1 MADAKSEKQ
10 KVQEITEKLEQGIK
24 ELFESEKYKTYL
36 NTMSKFHNY
45 SFNNT
50 MLIAMQKPDATLVAG
65 FKAWQ
70 KNFDRHVKKGE
81 KGIRILAPAPYKIKE
96 EQEKLDPVTG
106 EIMLDKNGMPITEEV
121 EIKIPA
127 FRVVPV
133 FDVSQTD
140 GKELPDI
147 GVNELS
153 GSVEDYEDFMQALT
167 EVSPV
172 PITYEEIDGEAKG
185 YFHTTDHR
193 IAIQEGMSQ
202 SQTVK
207 TAIHEVAHAKLH
219 DREQNQDIDAV
230 LDKDRNTKEVEAES
244 VAYTVCQHFGIDT
257 SDYSFGYIAGWSS
270 DRDMKELKSSL
281 DTIRKTASEL
291 ITGIED
297 RLAELQK
304 DRAVEQKQ
312 KQELEESPANREEQ
326 LLFGSEDRFGI
337 YQLKDTEEARDIH
350 FMGMDYLESKG
361 IAVTKDN
368 YDLLY
373 TAPLEEGTSLEDIY
387 TRFNIDRPAD
397 FRGHSLSVSDVVVLH
412 QNGEITSHYVD
423 SFGYREVPQFTR
435 ELMAEHTKE
444 QTSVIDETTEI
455 FSEIA
460 QEHAN
465 DEPDRENEVFLVN
478 YNEWREVSTLDL
490 EQNYFAIDD
499 PYADGDFRLLH
510 LQNQIKDITPT
521 GVHYDTYEEAA
532 AALYE
537 AEREMANMPFNKE
550 NNIGS
555 YMLNGRAQLERIME
569 ARQLQKHMDIENDK
583 ISYYVIAD
591 LNTWAENSP
600 ERSKLER
607 FDSISEAMEA
617 FQAYRGKD
625 AQYSDDK
632 ARTTFGVSVHG
643 IEFDVIHVRNNENV
657 LSLDLTHSSEAKES
671 KHFMDDLQTLSDSI
685 GIDKVRVHRDMTP
698 EEVKDFVKQRFE
710 YQLKQ
715 GGLDDIS
722 LYMSR
727 FDTLYEQ
734 GKMEKLMPTANQ
746 KHIEENVP
754 ITEWDNPYF
763 EVKEPEQMAFSIK
776 DKFVSIQTCSE
787 GYDYSVFDTDYKLI
801 DGGVY
806 DNPDISIH
814 AALKDVL
821 EDFGLSEQDERIPV
835 DYEELMEKTEAVERE
850 HLNERIR
857 EEVPEADNV
866 VADFKAKTEELFNGI
881 NGQTQDDIE
890 QTVWAYLQSKLD
902 EYEIDVELVDVVV
915 SGSRCRGLEK
925 AGSDLDVV
933 VEYKGRE
940 HEDDL
945 FNAFNEDGLMIGGIK
960 VDINPITEGKTGTL
974 ATYLP
979 GVESYLAEK
988 QAMQKAPAVEVI
1000 PEKTVTL
1007 TVAECGEFHSLG
1019 EFHENIAGVEEAI
1032 AVWKSIPPERMN
1044 GIPSI
1049 GINIHTEGTERYE
1062 DVEMDILS
1070 GKVIDLEVLDYV
1082 PDITDDP
1089 KAIEV
1094 IAELID
1100 KLPDIEVRGSLEK
1113 WQAAILASQI
1123 DQFSYDYD
1131 TYQYRD
1137 TVEDREAQVANIT
1150 EDIRNGNT
1158 GYLNDFLNA
1167 VISEGV
1173 REGITDIF
1181 GQGVE
1186 IDDSEAV
1193 QTARRAKELLD
1204 KLAEYKPLAK
1214 IEELEEQNYNMID
1227 NVLNN
1232 GAEKKEQ
1239 EQTKG
1244 RISIKEKLAEKKA
1257 VIEQRDKAERTSPE
1271 KETEKKSQRE
1281 M

>member
-1 MADAKSEKQ
+1 MAESKTEKQ

-106 EIMLDKNGMPITEEV
+106 EIMLDRNGMPVTEEV
-121 EIKIPA
+121 ELKIPA

-147 GVNELS
+147 GGNELS

-172 PITYEEIDGEAKG
+172 PITYEDIEGEAKG

-219 DREQNQDIDAV
+219 DRDRNQDIDAV

-297 RLAELQK
+297 RLAELHK
-304 DRAVEQKQ
+304 DRAVEQEQ

-337 YQLKDTEEARDIH
+337 YQLKDTEESRDIH
-350 FMGMDYLESKG
+350 FMGLEYLESKG
-361 IAVTKDN
+361 IAVTREN

-373 TAPLEEGTSLEDIY
+373 TAPLEEDTSLEDIY
-387 TRFNIDRPAD
+387 TRFNIDCPAD

-412 QNGEITSHYVD
+412 QNGENTSHYVD
-423 SFGYREVPQFTR
+423 SFGYREVPEFTK
-435 ELMAEHTKE
+435 ELMAEHTQE
-444 QTSVIDETTEI
+444 QTSVIDETVEI
-455 FSEIA
+455 LSEIA

-478 YNEWREVSTLDL
+478 YNEWREVSTLDF
-490 EQNYFAIDD
+490 EQNYFAIDN

-510 LQNQIKDITPT
+510 LQNQIKDITPA

-537 AEREMANMPFNKE
+537 AEWEMANMPFNKE

-555 YMLNGRAQLERIME
+555 YMVNGRTQLERIME

-583 ISYYVIAD
+583 VSYYVIAD
-591 LNTWAENSP
+591 LSTWAENSS

-657 LSLDLTHSSEAKES
+657 LSLDFTHSSEAKES

-698 EEVKDFVKQRFE
+698 EEMKDFVKHRFE
-710 YQLKQ
+710 HQLKQ

-763 EVKEPEQMAFSIK
+763 EVKEPDQRAFSIK
-776 DKFVSIQTCSE
+776 DKYVSIQTCTE
-787 GYDYSVFDTDYKLI
+787 GYDYSVFDADYRLI

-806 DNPDISIH
+806 DNPDISIY

-821 EDFGLSEQDERIPV
+821 EDFGLSEQDKRIPV

-850 HLNERIR
+850 QLNERIR
-857 EEVPEADNV
+857 AEAPEADSV

-945 FNAFNEDGLMIGGIK
+945 FNAFNEDGLMIGGVK

-988 QAMQKAPAVEVI
+988 QAMQKEPAVEVI

-1019 EFHENIAGVEEAI
+1019 EFHENIASVEEAI

-1049 GINIHTEGTERYE
+1049 GINIHTEGTEHYE

-1089 KAIEV
+1089 KAVEV

-1113 WQAAILASQI
+1113 WQAAILASEI

-1193 QTARRAKELLD
+1193 QTARRSKELLD

-1227 NVLNN
+1227 NVL
-1232 GAEKKEQ
+1232 K
-1239 EQTKG
+1239 
-1244 RISIKEKLAEKKA
+1244 
-1257 VIEQRDKAERTSPE
+1257 
-1271 KETEKKSQRE
+1271 
-1281 M
+1281 

>member
-1 MADAKSEKQ
+1 
-10 KVQEITEKLEQGIK
+10 
-24 ELFESEKYKTYL
+24 
-36 NTMSKFHNY
+36 
-45 SFNNT
+45 
-50 MLIAMQKPDATLVAG
+50 
-65 FKAWQ
+65 
-70 KNFDRHVKKGE
+70 
-81 KGIRILAPAPYKIKE
+81 
-96 EQEKLDPVTG
+96 
-106 EIMLDKNGMPITEEV
+106 
-121 EIKIPA
+121 
-127 FRVVPV
+127 
-133 FDVSQTD
+133 
-140 GKELPDI
+140 
-147 GVNELS
+147 
-153 GSVEDYEDFMQALT
+153 
-167 EVSPV
+167 
-172 PITYEEIDGEAKG
+172 
-185 YFHTTDHR
+185 
-193 IAIQEGMSQ
+193 
-202 SQTVK
+202 
-207 TAIHEVAHAKLH
+207 
-219 DREQNQDIDAV
+219 
-230 LDKDRNTKEVEAES
+230 
-244 VAYTVCQHFGIDT
+244 
-257 SDYSFGYIAGWSS
+257 
-270 DRDMKELKSSL
+270 
-281 DTIRKTASEL
+281 
-291 ITGIED
+291 
-297 RLAELQK
+297 
-304 DRAVEQKQ
+304 
-312 KQELEESPANREEQ
+312 
-326 LLFGSEDRFGI
+326 
-337 YQLKDTEEARDIH
+337 
-350 FMGMDYLESKG
+350 MGMDYLESKG
-361 IAVTKDN
+361 IAVTKEN

-412 QNGEITSHYVD
+412 QNGENTSHYVD
-423 SFGYREVPQFTR
+423 SFGYREVPEFTK

-455 FSEIA
+455 LSEIA
-460 QEHAN
+460 QEHAQ
-465 DEPDRENEVFLVN
+465 DELDRENEVFLVN

-510 LQNQIKDITPT
+510 LQNQIKDITPA

-550 NNIGS
+550 NNIGF
-555 YMLNGRAQLERIME
+555 YMVNGRTQLERIME
-569 ARQLQKHMDIENDK
+569 ARQL
-583 ISYYVIAD
+583 
-591 LNTWAENSP
+591 
-600 ERSKLER
+600 
-607 FDSISEAMEA
+607 
-617 FQAYRGKD
+617 
-625 AQYSDDK
+625 
-632 ARTTFGVSVHG
+632 
-643 IEFDVIHVRNNENV
+643 
-657 LSLDLTHSSEAKES
+657 
-671 KHFMDDLQTLSDSI
+671 
-685 GIDKVRVHRDMTP
+685 RVHRDMTP
-698 EEVKDFVKQRFE
+698 EEVKDFVKRRFE
-710 YQLKQ
+710 HQLKQ

-763 EVKEPEQMAFSIK
+763 EVKEPEQMTFSIK
-776 DKFVSIQTCSE
+776 DKFVSIQTCTE
-787 GYDYSVFDTDYKLI
+787 GYDYSVFDADYKLV

-821 EDFGLSEQDERIPV
+821 EDFGLSEQDKRIPV

-850 HLNERIR
+850 RLSERIR
-857 EEVPEADNV
+857 EEADSV

-945 FNAFNEDGLMIGGIK
+945 FNVFNEDGLMIGGVK

-979 GVESYLAEK
+979 EVESYLAEK
-988 QAMQKAPAVEVI
+988 QAMQKASAVEAI
-1000 PEKTVTL
+1000 PEKTITL

-1019 EFHENIAGVEEAI
+1019 EFHENIASVEEAI

-1082 PDITDDP
+1082 PDITDEP

-1131 TYQYRD
+1131 TYQYQD

-1181 GQGVE
+1181 GEGVE

-1214 IEELEEQNYNMID
+1214 VEELEEQNYNMID

-1257 VIEQRDKAERTSPE
+1257 VIEQRDRAEHTSPE

>member
-1 MADAKSEKQ
+1 MEAYLERAGAWVTLLGNERSEE
-10 KVQEITEKLEQGIK
+10 VEEDHLDYAYNTDTYEITDFKALQEERERANKPIEYADVVVRIAMPENGEYETIKITNMQSEVENALYDMLPGEGNEWGGSVTDYLKEKGFECVTIMKSGGVNDGYPQFYDFEVDMGKKEIHAASELPIMQQAEQLINLMEFHRSVYSIDERNLIMNHAFKLDDMGKTTSLAYSLAEQKDDLPLLLETKEVAQAEIDALPDGMVGLSEMHEYGYLWNEMLPLTKERASELFEEGMEVYLLHSDGSETLAEDWGAVQGHDGLFGVEQEDWSAYLEQG
-24 ELFESEKYKTYL
+24 
-36 NTMSKFHNY
+36 
-45 SFNNT
+45 
-50 MLIAMQKPDATLVAG
+50 
-65 FKAWQ
+65 
-70 KNFDRHVKKGE
+70 
-81 KGIRILAPAPYKIKE
+81 
-96 EQEKLDPVTG
+96 
-106 EIMLDKNGMPITEEV
+106 
-121 EIKIPA
+121 
-127 FRVVPV
+127 
-133 FDVSQTD
+133 
-140 GKELPDI
+140 
-147 GVNELS
+147 
-153 GSVEDYEDFMQALT
+153 
-167 EVSPV
+167 
-172 PITYEEIDGEAKG
+172 
-185 YFHTTDHR
+185 
-193 IAIQEGMSQ
+193 
-202 SQTVK
+202 
-207 TAIHEVAHAKLH
+207 
-219 DREQNQDIDAV
+219 
-230 LDKDRNTKEVEAES
+230 
-244 VAYTVCQHFGIDT
+244 
-257 SDYSFGYIAGWSS
+257 
-270 DRDMKELKSSL
+270 
-281 DTIRKTASEL
+281 
-291 ITGIED
+291 
-297 RLAELQK
+297 
-304 DRAVEQKQ
+304 
-312 KQELEESPANREEQ
+312 LEEDAPSPEMR
-326 LLFGSEDRFGI
+326 LLYGNESRFGI
-337 YQLKDTEEARDIH
+337 YQLKDTEETRDIR
-350 FMGMDYLESKG
+350 FMAMDYLEMKG
-361 IAVTKDN
+361 IPVSKEN
-368 YDLLY
+368 YTLVY
-373 TAPLEEGTSLEDIY
+373 TGELKEGMSLEDIY

-397 FRGHSLSVSDVVVLH
+397 FTGHSLSVSDVVVLH
-412 QNGEITSHYVD
+412 QDGENTSHYVD
-423 SFGYREVPQFTR
+423 SFGYREVPEFTK

-455 FSEIA
+455 LSEIA
-460 QEHAN
+460 QEHAQ
-465 DEPDRENEVFLVN
+465 DELDRENEVFLVN

-510 LQNQIKDITPT
+510 LQNQIKDITPA

-550 NNIGS
+550 NNIGF
-555 YMLNGRAQLERIME
+555 YMVNGRTQLERIME
-569 ARQLQKHMDIENDK
+569 ARQLQKHMDIDNDK
-583 ISYYVIAD
+583 VSYYVIAD
-591 LNTWAENSP
+591 LSTWAENSS

-643 IEFDVIHVRNNENV
+643 IEFDVIHVKNNENV
-657 LSLDLTHSSEAKES
+657 LSLDFTHSSEAKES

-698 EEVKDFVKQRFE
+698 EEVKDFVKRRFE
-710 YQLKQ
+710 HQLKQ

-763 EVKEPEQMAFSIK
+763 EVKEPEQMTFSIK
-776 DKFVSIQTCSE
+776 DKFVSIQTCTE
-787 GYDYSVFDTDYKLI
+787 GYDYSVFDADYKLV

-821 EDFGLSEQDERIPV
+821 EDFGLSEQDKRIPV

-850 HLNERIR
+850 RLSERIR
-857 EEVPEADNV
+857 EEADSV

-945 FNAFNEDGLMIGGIK
+945 FNVFNEDGLMIGGVK

-979 GVESYLAEK
+979 EVESYLAEK
-988 QAMQKAPAVEVI
+988 QAMQKASAVEAI
-1000 PEKTVTL
+1000 PEKTITL

-1019 EFHENIAGVEEAI
+1019 EFHENIASVEEAI

-1082 PDITDDP
+1082 PDITDEP

-1131 TYQYRD
+1131 TYQYQD

-1181 GQGVE
+1181 GEGVE

-1214 IEELEEQNYNMID
+1214 VEELEEQNYNMID

-1257 VIEQRDKAERTSPE
+1257 VIEQRDRAEHTSPE